1 MSPSVARGETAASLP
16 QVSVSAVTV
25 PPRDIRL
32 ATVDT
37 SAGIV
42 TFDVVGSKTA
52 HDEVAQAA
60 STEHT
65 ENLCVHLAPLKQ
77 DATAR

>member
-1 MSPSVARGETAASLP
+1 MT
-16 QVSVSAVTV
+16 VS
-25 PPRDIRL
+25 PRDIRL

-42 TFDVVGSKTA
+42 TFDVVGGKTA

-65 ENLCVHLAPLKQ
+65 ENLCVHLASLKK
-77 DATAR
+77 DPTAR